1 MREVVKTVKTEKL
14 LLTEFNRI
22 LCKENIVFMRIEQN
36 QMKSYRFLAEI
47 NNGEIV
53 TIAVITDVKTARK
66 FALKLRLWLQSTE
79 DCPFHTQY
87 EINHIMRR

>member
-22 LCKENIVFMRIEQN
+22 LCKENIVSLRIEQN
-36 QMKSYRFLAEI
+36 QMKSYSVLAEI

-79 DCPFHTQY
+79 DCLFHTQY